1 MTTKSCSQC
10 GTYFIGLES
19 ELICPKCE
27 NQTELPKASRKRG
40 DKEKFISF
48 DKLFDAWKKLR
59 KEREQWRKCEG
70 ELAQAMMDRERLEM
84 NKRML
89 LIALEAVGA
98 FDADQDLLRQFVN
111 TKNQLNVMTAERDR
125 FKESS
130 NNSIRR
136 LVELQKENGELA
148 IENMRLRYTRFDT
161 PKKSPSFTKEMW
173 RRFTQLCHPDKH
185 DGSVAANEATRWLL
199 ENRP

>member
-40 DKEKFISF
+40 DKEKFMSF

-89 LIALEAVGA
+89 LIALEVVGA

-125 FKESS
+125 
-130 NNSIRR
+130 IREHHNYTVKR
-136 LVELQKENGELA
+136 MAELQSENSDLA
-148 IENMRLRYTRFDT
+148 IENLRLRYTRFDT
-161 PKKSPSFTKEMW
+161 PKKSTSFTKEMW

>member
-10 GTYFIGLES
+10 GTYFIGLEN

-40 DKEKFISF
+40 DKEKFMDF
-48 DKLFDAWKKLR
+48 NKLLEAWKKLR
-59 KEREQWRKCEG
+59 KEREYWRKSEG
-70 ELAQAMMDRERLEM
+70 EIAQARMDRERLEHE
-84 NKRML
+84 KRLL
-89 LIALEAVGA
+89 LIALSA
-98 FDADQDLLRQFVN
+98 FDTDQDILRQFVT

-125 FKESS
+125 IKE
-130 NNSIRR
+130 NHEFTLKRM
-136 LVELQKENGELA
+136 VELQKENSNLA
-148 IENMRLRYTRFDT
+148 IENIRLRYTRFDA
-161 PKKSPSFTKEMW
+161 PKKSTSFTKEMW